1 VVQIRTTVIEGSL
14 AFQMLRAAAARANE
28 CGLQILS
35 LLQLAAR
42 LAGGFT
48 ASVAKEHLDS
58 AIRRALAE
66 GGFVELENVRNL
78 PGMTRAVSRTLRK
91 VRDADVDL
99 RAMGATGNVR
109 VRELALIEERVRM
122 HLPKTMLIPRDLR
135 DAALNRI
142 RHAARVVG
150 PLTIDRLSYISPNW
164 RPLIEALR
172 KEVSVE
178 WRAPGRAETEWFAG
192 PVAEID
198 GTGYRSTPTA
208 ISCAD
213 PRHEVVESLRWA
225 RSLITSGSA
234 KPHEI
239 AIVAASPA
247 PWDDHFHALSAD
259 AGIRLHFVHGIP
271 ALATRDTR
279 RAAMRGTCGHPG
291 ARIESATRAEACIA
305 MPRSRRTGR

>member
-1 VVQIRTTVIEGSL
+1 VQIRTTVIEGSL
-14 AFQMLRAAAARANE
+14 AFQMRRAIAARTNE

-35 LLQLAAR
+35 LPQLAAR

-48 ASVAKEHLDS
+48 TPVARGILDL
-58 AIRRALAE
+58 AIQRALAE
-66 GGFVELENVRNL
+66 GMFAELEAVRNL
-78 PGMTRAVSRTLRK
+78 PGVTRAVSRTLRK
-91 VRDADVDL
+91 VWDADVDL
-99 RAMGATGNVR
+99 RAMGTAGNVR

-122 HLPKTMLIPRDLR
+122 HLPKAMLIPRDLR
-135 DAALNRI
+135 DAALSRI
-142 RHAARVVG
+142 HHAARAIG

-172 KEVSVE
+172 KEISVE
-178 WRAPGRAETEWFAG
+178 WQAPGRAETEWFSG
-192 PVAEID
+192 SVDEI
-198 GTGYRSTPTA
+198 GRPHYRSTPTA

-291 ARIESATRAEACIA
+291 ARIESATRAKACIA
-305 MPRSRRTGR
+305 MPRSRRTDR